1 MDSEALALEQALKE
15 LRKNMEKSLVRQ
27 IGSNCAQIANNK
39 KKTFKTL
46 EAEKLQ
52 SLKASSASYLSNF
65 KSSAKGKWVNQAT
78 EAFSKTG
85 DKLNE
90 V

>member
-27 IGSNCAQIANNK
+27 IGSNCAQVANNK
-39 KKTFKTL
+39 QKTLKTL

-52 SLKASSASYLSNF
+52 SLKSISASYLSNF

-78 EAFSKTG
+78 EAFNKTG
-85 DKLNE
+85 DKLKGI
-90 V
+90 